1 MRPLLLLCIALGAAV
16 AGCRDGSS
24 VPPVA
29 QGSSPVDSADQFLLG
44 MQTRLV
50 QAGVL
55 RANIEADSA
64 FLFDNSR
71 RIEMYTVRTVFY
83 TSTGVNDGVMTA
95 RRTTYDTRMDSL
107 QAFGDV
113 KVVSVDGRVLTTPY
127 LRYNKM
133 LNEISSDSAF
143 TLTEADRTV
152 SGIGFKSDPGMNSI
166 TVKQNVKGA
175 VGAVKV
181 PDR

>member
-1 MRPLLLLCIALGAAV
+1 MLAGAALAFAT
-16 AGCRDGSS
+16 AGCREGANL
-24 VPPVA
+24 PPVS
-29 QGSSPVDSADQFLLG
+29 GHSPAVSAEQFLVG
-44 MQTRLV
+44 METRLV

-55 RANIEADSA
+55 RADVEADTA

-71 RIEMYTVRTVFY
+71 RIEMYVVHVVFY

-95 RRTTYDTRMDSL
+95 HRTTYDTRVDSL
-107 QAFGDV
+107 QAFGNV
-113 KVVSVDGRVLTTPY
+113 KVVSVEGRVLTTPY

-152 SGIGFKSDPGMNSI
+152 TGIGFKSDPGMINI
-166 TVKQNVKGA
+166 TVKKNVRGA
-175 VGAVKV
+175 FGAVKV